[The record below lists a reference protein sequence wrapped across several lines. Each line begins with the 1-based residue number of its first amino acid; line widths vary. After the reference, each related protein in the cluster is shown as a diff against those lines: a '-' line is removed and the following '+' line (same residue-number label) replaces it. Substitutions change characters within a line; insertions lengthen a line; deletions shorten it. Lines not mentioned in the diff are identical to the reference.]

1 MPYPSISKPCVMQ
14 VLPSS
19 SPAPPLRWCPTSHPE
34 LSRYS
39 HGDALED
46 HASAVICVKVSATF
60 ASKPPSCR
68 CKSSCSKCGRVFSF
82 PECSLV
88 IIIRYVR
95 SPSRSCAPA
104 PVRGRGWLSFG
115 STRSGSDLDRYPVR
129 RARRSDAGL
138 TLLTSVPS
146 RVEGTNAV
154 AVVESVGGGNPR

>member
-46 HASAVICVKVSATF
+46 HASAAICVKVSATF
-60 ASKPPSCR
+60 ASKPPSAAASPR
-68 CKSSCSKCGRVFSF
+68 
-82 PECSLV
+82 
-88 IIIRYVR
+88 VR
-95 SPSRSCAPA
+95 SAAACSRFRSAASRSSSATCVRLRVHAHLLLFVVA
-104 PVRGRGWLSFG
+104 DGCLSARPVRVLIRPVWL
-115 STRSGSDLDRYPVR
+115 